1 MRACARRWSPERNGA
16 QRSTRRTCMMVIV
29 VAVGVKEKMSRKRW
43 DVLLG
48 EEIEVKI
55 SQNKIKWVGL

>member
-1 MRACARRWSPERNGA
+1 
-16 QRSTRRTCMMVIV
+16 MMVIV